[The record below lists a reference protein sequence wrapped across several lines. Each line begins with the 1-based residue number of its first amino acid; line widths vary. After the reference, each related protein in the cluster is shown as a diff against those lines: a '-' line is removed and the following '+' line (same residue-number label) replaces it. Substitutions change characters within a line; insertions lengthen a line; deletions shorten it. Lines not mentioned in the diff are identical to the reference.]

1 MKCLLKRRRDLL
13 TTFLLVYSR
22 ILRKDSCQRCV
33 SDVVVA
39 VISSFSRVVC
49 PLIQSMPPF
58 QEDCTEQYT
67 FRSILPSSLS
77 LCVSLPL
84 LTRLSFF
91 EISQNSSFDRK
102 SIYPTLAS
110 SFLSS
115 LSVCHFFITMTLW
128 ISCSIK
134 DLAKNELP
142 CTLAIWLHAE
152 QQGLL
157 EVFLGV
163 YDDESRV
170 PESSAFFD
178 WQQQTIFLFIIRCFS
193 PNFFLHVFFS
203 FRNALHGYIIILP
216 CIDSSFLWEEK
227 ENLLVSSLVLISHFV
242 VFPSAD
248 SSYKGAWTSPTTSPN
263 QGNFNP
269 LRFFLPVLKR
279 CYLFNINSFLNAVA
293 NVTTFS
299 LTDRPIFLI
308 NFCKS
313 HLAKMGMIDIPY
325 LTLSDVQYVLQ
336 RKALENMWMKVHNA
350 LKH

>member
-1 MKCLLKRRRDLL
+1 MEKKSQKEGRKNGMKCLLKRRRDLL

-115 LSVCHFFITMTLW
+115 LSVCHFFITMTL
-128 ISCSIK
+128 
-134 DLAKNELP
+134 
-142 CTLAIWLHAE
+142 
-152 QQGLL
+152 
-157 EVFLGV
+157 
-163 YDDESRV
+163 
-170 PESSAFFD
+170 
-178 WQQQTIFLFIIRCFS
+178 
-193 PNFFLHVFFS
+193 
-203 FRNALHGYIIILP
+203 
-216 CIDSSFLWEEK
+216 
-227 ENLLVSSLVLISHFV
+227 
-242 VFPSAD
+242 
-248 SSYKGAWTSPTTSPN
+248 
-263 QGNFNP
+263 
-269 LRFFLPVLKR
+269 
-279 CYLFNINSFLNAVA
+279 
-293 NVTTFS
+293 
-299 LTDRPIFLI
+299 
-308 NFCKS
+308 
-313 HLAKMGMIDIPY
+313 
-325 LTLSDVQYVLQ
+325 
-336 RKALENMWMKVHNA
+336 
-350 LKH
+350 